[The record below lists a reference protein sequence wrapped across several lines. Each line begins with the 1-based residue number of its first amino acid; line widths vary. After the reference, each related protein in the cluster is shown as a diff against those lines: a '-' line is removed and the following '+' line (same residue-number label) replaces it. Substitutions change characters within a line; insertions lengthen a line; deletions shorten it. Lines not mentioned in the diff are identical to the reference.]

1 MGQLEASHI
10 KDQAANFPK
19 RTRWPATWKPRR
31 QLTQY
36 DRKTRRSCSLGAKG
50 PSQQCELGS
59 RRLGDLTLWQRG
71 SLARWTPKKQQSLR
85 PRPIGGRDNRRA
97 GGRRP
102 RRAERG
108 RAGGATPSPPRTPTA
123 KEPRRT
129 RRPERLAAWKIGN
142 RVLDHQVTKSPSFPG
157 VKFLTDLEDLEP
169 RRLESWEGWAGS
181 QLDEEAAKK
190 PGGHCKAIAKA
201 PWDPG
206 KGAPLINR
214 RLGTLINA
222 KPSHVGSLALGKT

>member
-10 KDQAANFPK
+10 KDQAATFPK

-102 RRAERG
+102 QRAERG
-108 RAGGATPSPPRTPTA
+108 EGGGRDALAAANPNRQGTKADKASRKIGGLENWEQGVRPPSHQVA
-123 KEPRRT
+123 KLPRRQ
-129 RRPERLAAWKIGN
+129 
-142 RVLDHQVTKSPSFPG
+142 VL
-157 VKFLTDLEDLEP
+157 
-169 RRLESWEGWAGS
+169 
-181 QLDEEAAKK
+181 
-190 PGGHCKAIAKA
+190 
-201 PWDPG
+201 
-206 KGAPLINR
+206 N
-214 RLGTLINA
+214 
-222 KPSHVGSLALGKT
+222 